1 MVDYSG
7 YQDLLIEKSDGV
19 ALLTMN
25 RPEVFNA
32 TGLRCITN

>member
-25 RPEVFNA
+25 RQRCLTPP
-32 TGLRCITN
+32 GLRCITN